1 MIHCGECLDTYTL
14 YTFLYVVLS
23 YTSWVIHRIVA
34 NGSCSERAGENKI
47 YTYIDY
53 VRFKQSLWSPF
64 ELLEYKVKAFGKIWY
79 LKLHYRNVIK
89 SIVLISRSVD
99 KSFNS

>member
-1 MIHCGECLDTYTL
+1 MFGHLYTL
-14 YTFLYVVLS
+14 HIPICSSEML
-23 YTSWVIHRIVA
+23 WVIHRIVA
-34 NGSCSERAGENKI
+34 NGSCSERVGENKI

-53 VRFKQSLWSPF
+53 VRFKQSLRSPF
-64 ELLEYKVKAFGKIWY
+64 ELLEYKVKAFGKICY